1 MARANLGKLCHNNWH
16 NREASNKILEVQ
28 GRMRASTLSHVRL
41 CDAMD
46 CGPPGSSVHGS
57 LQARILEW
65 VAVSSSRGSSWPRG
79 RTCVSCVGR
88 WILYR
93 CATGAPHREGGRTLT
108 FFGAA
113 AVGRVVSPPWPRLL
127 AFSWGRVSPREAF
140 GSVRAV
146 FDPRD
151 WWVSPAHTGQM
162 PRRSLNITW
171 CTGQLFTART

>member
-1 MARANLGKLCHNNWH
+1 MARANPGKLFWSNWH

-28 GRMRASTLSHVRL
+28 GRMCASTLSHVKL

-65 VAVSSSRGSSWPRG
+65 VAISSSRGSSWPRG
-79 RTCVSCVGR
+79 RTCVSCIGR

-108 FFGAA
+108 FYGAA
-113 AVGRVVSPPWPRLL
+113 AVGRVSPPWPRLL

-140 GSVRAV
+140 GSVRAT

-151 WWVSPAHTGQM
+151 WWVSPAHTGQRL
-162 PRRSLNITW
+162 RRSLNITW
-171 CTGQLFTART
+171 CTGQLFTPRT